1 MLLFEALK
9 SAALAFRIEMR
20 KYDVVY
26 SEQAR
31 LFHLLRHH
39 RIGLVLDVGANDG
52 DYGRKLCRGGYQSDV
67 LSFEPLPD
75 AHAKLVAAAARHPN
89 WHVAPR
95 MAIGSTSGTI
105 DIHVAANSVS
115 SSVLPMSDLHTRA
128 EPTSRVLKVE
138 RVPIVRLDDFEHPLL
153 SRGDP
158 MLLKIDT
165 QGYELEV
172 LKGAEQLLKRVQG
185 IQIEMSLMPL
195 YDGQALHRTVLDW
208 LVERGFS
215 LWGVMPGF
223 VDSVSGRL
231 LQYDGLFFRDDAQP
245 GRT

>member
-9 SAALAFRIEMR
+9 SAALAFRVEMR

-52 DYGRKLCRGGYQSDV
+52 EYGRKLRRGGYRSDI
-67 LSFEPLPD
+67 LSFEPLPA
-75 AHAKLVAAAARHPN
+75 AHAKLLTVAARHPG

-95 MAIGSTSGTI
+95 TAVGSTTGTI
-105 DIHVAANSVS
+105 DIHVAENSVS
-115 SSVLPMSDLHTRA
+115 SSILPMSDVHTRA
-128 EPTSRVLKVE
+128 EPTSRVLEVE
-138 RVPIVRLDDFEHPLL
+138 RVPIVRLDDFDHPLL
-153 SRGDP
+153 SRDDP
-158 MLLKIDT
+158 ILLKIDT

-172 LKGAEQLLKRVQG
+172 LKGAERLLRRVQG
-185 IQIEMSLMPL
+185 IQIELSLMPL
-195 YDGQALHRTVLDW
+195 YDGQALHRTVVDW
-208 LVERGFS
+208 LAERGFS

-223 VDSVSGRL
+223 VDAMSGRL
-231 LQYDGLFFRDDAQP
+231 LQYDGLFFRDDALSE
-245 GRT
+245 RT